1 MTKKEQTAMTF
12 YALKRKEHVI
22 VHMTDSK
29 NKTLVQTHYSSFGTL
44 A

>member
-1 MTKKEQTAMTF
+1 MTKKEQTTMTF
-12 YALKRKEHVI
+12 YALKRKE
-22 VHMTDSK
+22 HMTDSK